1 MIPST
6 LLQIV
11 YRPPVSRLVLAVL
24 DDRSI
29 SRLHRLRARRRPET
43 SSWRAVRF
51 APSGRHRISP
61 WKARRGGR
69 R

>member
-1 MIPST
+1 MIPFPP
-6 LLQIV
+6 QVV

-24 DDRSI
+24 DEQAI
-29 SRLHRLRARRRPET
+29 SRLHRLRSRRGER
-43 SSWRAVRF
+43 SSWRSARF
-51 APSGRHRISP
+51 TPASARRHRVSH

>member
-1 MIPST
+1 MIPQT
-6 LLQIV
+6 LLQVV

-29 SRLHRLRARRRPET
+29 SRLHRLRTRRPVT
-43 SSWRAVRF
+43 STWRSVRF
-51 APSGRHRISP
+51 APSGRHRVSP